1 MSDSEK
7 GTKENPYSYDE
18 YKRLVDA
25 GEWPG
30 GYYRMETGPVAYAMP
45 VTNVSSSS
53 GYDGSGSDSGSD
65 YYGSDELRSDTT
77 NIETPGQPGDST
89 NTNPGRGGGGTGG
102 INSGGGTPSGGGSGS
117 SHSGGSDNYPTYA
130 DVLPTNK
137 FSGFKKSEPTE
148 CFKRCKEMLANAGCE
163 LVGTLSSEILMANSD
178 SLGNATT
185 AASSF
190 EEGLDYIDGQLAQGN
205 PVIVGVDYGPGH
217 TTGPDWKDK
226 ATNHF
231 VIIVG
236 GGRTSGYHF
245 YDPGTAHPDQGTSTK
260 NKFTINDGILMST
273 ETHVGGAEYYK
284 LVSIRKNK

>member
-65 YYGSDELRSDTT
+65 YYGSDELGSDTT

-102 INSGGGTPSGGGSGS
+102 INSGGGIPSGGGSGS
-117 SHSGGSDNYPTYA
+117 SHSGGDEYPDIP
-130 DVLPTNK
+130 DVIST
-137 FSGFKKSEPTE
+137 SAFKGLTKKDG
-148 CFKRCKEMLANAGCE
+148 CFDRCKEMLFNANGNWS
-163 LVGTLSSEILMANSD
+163 GKDGQEIPMANS
-178 SLGNATT
+178 SNIGRATT
-185 AASSF
+185 AASTF
-190 EEGLDYIDGQLAQGN
+190 EEGLDYIDSQLKQGK
-205 PVIVGVDYGPGH
+205 PVIVVVDYQPGN
-217 TTGPDWKDK
+217 TMGGERKDK
-226 ATNHF
+226 AGDHF

-236 GGRTSGYHF
+236 GSRTSGYHYF
-245 YDPGTAHPDQGTSTK
+245 DPATADRGRGTSLD
-260 NKFTINDGILMST
+260 NKF
-273 ETHVGGAEYYK
+273 K
-284 LVSIRKNK
+284 LEGNLLKDVNNCTLKEERHYTVTAVRY

>member
-1 MSDSEK
+1 
-7 GTKENPYSYDE
+7 
-18 YKRLVDA
+18 
-25 GEWPG
+25 
-30 GYYRMETGPVAYAMP
+30 
-45 VTNVSSSS
+45 
-53 GYDGSGSDSGSD
+53 
-65 YYGSDELRSDTT
+65 
-77 NIETPGQPGDST
+77 
-89 NTNPGRGGGGTGG
+89 
-102 INSGGGTPSGGGSGS
+102 
-117 SHSGGSDNYPTYA
+117 
-130 DVLPTNK
+130 
-137 FSGFKKSEPTE
+137 
-148 CFKRCKEMLANAGCE
+148 MLANAGCE

-273 ETHVGGAEYYK
+273 ETHVGGAEYNK

>member
-65 YYGSDELRSDTT
+65 YYGSDELGSDTT

-102 INSGGGTPSGGGSGS
+102 INSGGGIPSGGGSGS
-117 SHSGGSDNYPTYA
+117 SHSGGDEYPDIP
-130 DVLPTNK
+130 DVIST
-137 FSGFKKSEPTE
+137 SAFKGLTKKDG
-148 CFKRCKEMLANAGCE
+148 CFDRCKEMLFNANGNWS
-163 LVGTLSSEILMANSD
+163 GKDGQEIPMANS
-178 SLGNATT
+178 SNIGRATT
-185 AASSF
+185 AASTF
-190 EEGLDYIDGQLAQGN
+190 EEGLDYIDSQLKQGK
-205 PVIVGVDYGPGH
+205 PVIVVVDYKPGN
-217 TTGPDWKDK
+217 TMGGERKDK
-226 ATNHF
+226 AGDHF

-236 GGRTSGYHF
+236 GSRTSGYHYF
-245 YDPGTAHPDQGTSTK
+245 DPATADRGRGTSLD
-260 NKFTINDGILMST
+260 NKF
-273 ETHVGGAEYYK
+273 K
-284 LVSIRKNK
+284 LEGNLLKDVNNCTLKEERHYTVTAVRY